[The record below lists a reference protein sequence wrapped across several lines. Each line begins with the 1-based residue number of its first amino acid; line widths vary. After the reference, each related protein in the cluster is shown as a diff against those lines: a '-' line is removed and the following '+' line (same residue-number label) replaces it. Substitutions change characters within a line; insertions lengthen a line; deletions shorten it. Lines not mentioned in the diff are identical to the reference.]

1 MHSHTLINVETIS
14 TIGTLVFEKDVVFS
28 LMKSMPFNYWTFII
42 SMRKQPNITL
52 QYIITNLLQEYI

>member
-1 MHSHTLINVETIS
+1 MK
-14 TIGTLVFEKDVVFS
+14 KDVVFS
-28 LMKSMPFNYWTFII
+28 LMRSMSFNYWTFII